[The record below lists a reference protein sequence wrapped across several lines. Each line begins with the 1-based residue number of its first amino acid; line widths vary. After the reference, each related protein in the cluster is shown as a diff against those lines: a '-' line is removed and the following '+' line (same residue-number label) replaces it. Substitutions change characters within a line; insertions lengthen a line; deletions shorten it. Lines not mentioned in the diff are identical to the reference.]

1 MATKLN
7 KWYGMEPKYQEL
19 NVSVDAASLL
29 MISLRVVWHG
39 MESLWYGMESLWYGI
54 SYAVFKTLTFP
65 LC

>member
-39 MESLWYGMESLWYGI
+39 MESLWYGI